1 MYMGFLNNFAQGAIN
16 DSGLMF
22 DGFYEPYLEIK
33 NTEGK
38 LEIDIGEALKLVM
51 QTMSTCKEVKTYL
64 ETVNLSSLT
73 TGQIVFVDR
82 QGTYLIIEGDEMII
96 GDEPEKTFSNFYY
109 SQTSNLDGVDL
120 PYYQKGREFLNTSK
134 TKSTLEY
141 CGEAM
146 QNFSQNNIA
155 PKQYSTVYDLKKLK
169 IRVYLFQEY
178 DNYVELDLKKE
189 LAKGNYK
196 GMIPELFS
204 ETTVGYENYL
214 KYNNSADPTA
224 FIKEIV
230 GDAEV
235 TEQEYT
241 ESGFGNILKD
251 VGLEWLY
258 DIKDSK
264 GAINVFKY
272 GIDIMPNNSDM
283 HYYLGKSYAE
293 NKNWENAI
301 KSYAQALIL
310 NPTNPDAAKRISEA
324 QEEMKLID

>member
-1 MYMGFLNNFAQGAIN
+1 M
-16 DSGLMF
+16 
-22 DGFYEPYLEIK
+22 
-33 NTEGK
+33 
-38 LEIDIGEALKLVM
+38 
-51 QTMSTCKEVKTYL
+51 
-64 ETVNLSSLT
+64 
-73 TGQIVFVDR
+73 
-82 QGTYLIIEGDEMII
+82 
-96 GDEPEKTFSNFYY
+96 
-109 SQTSNLDGVDL
+109 
-120 PYYQKGREFLNTSK
+120 
-134 TKSTLEY
+134 
-141 CGEAM
+141 
-146 QNFSQNNIA
+146 
-155 PKQYSTVYDLKKLK
+155 
-169 IRVYLFQEY
+169 
-178 DNYVELDLKKE
+178 ELDLKKE